1 MFKRNT
7 NWWTSQ
13 VEPAR
18 AACWFFQPCETKQ
31 EDNKQTASNQVLKNI
46 KTETFKKDDK
56 NVSWGFFFYLNYCAS
71 TSKGKISREK
81 RCLKRRVRV
90 FLRFSCFFFLFLFF
104 FSFQINHPLR
114 NKKCCY
120 RWENYWNKLCLRV
133 FLTEAAC
140 KNLND
145 PVIRTGSKLEKSCIS
160 FKIACGLSS
169 AWFLLSKETCRRVF
183 SLRPRERWEAFWYNK
198 VRKKKVI
205 LKVNEFILAMNMRWS
220 FK

>member
-1 MFKRNT
+1 M
-7 NWWTSQ
+7 
-13 VEPAR
+13 EPAR

-81 RCLKRRVRV
+81 RCLKRRFRV
-90 FLRFSCFFFLFLFF
+90 FLRFSCFFFLVFVF

-183 SLRPRERWEAFWYNK
+183 SFFAPESGERRFGIIK
-198 VRKKKVI
+198 
-205 LKVNEFILAMNMRWS
+205 
-220 FK
+220 

>member
-1 MFKRNT
+1 M
-7 NWWTSQ
+7 
-13 VEPAR
+13 EPAR

-90 FLRFSCFFFLFLFF
+90 FLRFSCFFSLVFVF

-160 FKIACGLSS
+160 FKIACGLPS

>member
-1 MFKRNT
+1 M
-7 NWWTSQ
+7 
-13 VEPAR
+13 EPAR

-90 FLRFSCFFFLFLFF
+90 FLRFSCFFSLVFVF

-160 FKIACGLSS
+160 FKIACGLPS

-205 LKVNEFILAMNMRWS
+205 F
-220 FK
+220 

>member
-1 MFKRNT
+1 MR
-7 NWWTSQ
+7 
-13 VEPAR
+13 
-18 AACWFFQPCETKQ
+18 
-31 EDNKQTASNQVLKNI
+31 I
-46 KTETFKKDDK
+46 
-56 NVSWGFFFYLNYCAS
+56 FFYLNYCAS

-90 FLRFSCFFFLFLFF
+90 FLRFSCFFFSCFCF

>member
-1 MFKRNT
+1 M
-7 NWWTSQ
+7 
-13 VEPAR
+13 EPAR

-81 RCLKRRVRV
+81 RCPKRRVRV
-90 FLRFSCFFFLFLFF
+90 FLRFSCFFFLVFVF

-120 RWENYWNKLCLRV
+120 RWKNYWNKLCLRV
-133 FLTEAAC
+133 FLTEATC

>member
-1 MFKRNT
+1 MR
-7 NWWTSQ
+7 
-13 VEPAR
+13 
-18 AACWFFQPCETKQ
+18 
-31 EDNKQTASNQVLKNI
+31 I
-46 KTETFKKDDK
+46 
-56 NVSWGFFFYLNYCAS
+56 FFFTWTTVLQLLKEKFQGK
-71 TSKGKISREK
+71 KGA
-81 RCLKRRVRV
+81 LKDAFAFFYV
-90 FLRFSCFFFLFLFF
+90 FFVFFFLVFVF